1 MFGFGSRSAASGAIF
16 RFEKTMKSSAAT
28 SRAARPPAEC
38 RENEELFDIYTI
50 HREEHPAPR
59 RNHAK
64 RTAAQQVPPEAGL
77 EWDPISPSLAGEL
90 RHQEMHMWAKSRID
104 WATPLEQL
112 SPGYEPVWRTPPPK
126 SVPRVRTAWW
136 LTEAHVR
143 ALVGP
148 LLQEAPRT
156 AMPSARCG
164 LFGVQKVPKQVLRV
178 IFDARP
184 ANEYLKPRGEQ
195 LVLFT
200 VAMLVAAVS
209 AYPFI
214 TSVDY
219 RHFYYQFAIP
229 LTLAWLFLIVFDVGG
244 KYLPKVLPMGFRE
257 AVCIAQVAS
266 WVCASPSPRPAPQ
279 IRAEA
284 RPPPEMLDRL
294 FKLPAMPAFVTLQR
308 DGKEVGRVF
317 VLLDGFS

>member
-1 MFGFGSRSAASGAIF
+1 
-16 RFEKTMKSSAAT
+16 
-28 SRAARPPAEC
+28 
-38 RENEELFDIYTI
+38 
-50 HREEHPAPR
+50 
-59 RNHAK
+59 
-64 RTAAQQVPPEAGL
+64 
-77 EWDPISPSLAGEL
+77 
-90 RHQEMHMWAKSRID
+90 MWAKSRID

-178 IFDARP
+178 IFDARL

-200 VAMLVAAVS
+200 VAMLMAAVS

-266 WVCASPSPRPAPQ
+266 WVIVLHHHPDQRHKLEQ
-279 IRAEA
+279 KLGL
-284 RPPPEMLDRL
+284 PPEMLDRL

-317 VLLDGFS
+317 VLLDGVFVVCADEQLRNNWTTHLRNREEVSRRRQGGLQSERPPSRGPHRLRRGCLHQPRVGAPCRYGGRAAQRRRRPCASDCVSPRSGVVGG